1 MDKKV
6 CCLNSFS
13 LKIIAIITMLID
25 HIGAVLFP
33 GEMVFRYIGRIAFP
47 IFIFLLVEGFYHTRD
62 VRKYEIRMLIFA
74 LISEIPFD
82 LAFSG
87 TAFERYYQN
96 VFFTL
101 VIGLVMMDLM
111 KRWEGI
117 SWKQVCVL
125 IACLVLAE
133 LLCTDYGAA
142 GILLIFTFYRFREKP
157 VVKIIITAVIAL
169 VCFAGV
175 IECFCLFAFIPILL
189 YNGKKGPSL
198 KYVFYAFYP
207 VHLTILSLISF
218 YGVVGGPMGVFG
230 GVLR

>member
-1 MDKKV
+1 MSQKV

-13 LKIIAIITMLID
+13 LKMIAIITMLVD

-47 IFIFLLVEGFYHTRD
+47 IFIFLMVEGFYHTRD
-62 VRKYEIRMLIFA
+62 VRKYEIRMAIFA

-87 TAFERYYQN
+87 TLFYMGYQN

-111 KRWEGI
+111 KRWEGA
-117 SWKQVCVL
+117 SWKTLGVFV
-125 IACLVLAE
+125 ACLLLAE
-133 LLCTDYGAA
+133 LLHTDYSAA
-142 GILLIFTFYRFREKP
+142 GVLLIFVFYRFREKT
-157 VVKIIITAVIAL
+157 VTKIILTAIIAFA
-169 VCFAGV
+169 CFGAVEG
-175 IECFCLFAFIPILL
+175 FCLFAFLPILL
-189 YNGKKGPSL
+189 YNGKRGPSL
-198 KYVFYAFYP
+198 KYAFYAFYP
-207 VHLTILSLISF
+207 VHLVILYLISLS
-218 YGVVGGPMGVFG
+218 GALSGPAGVFG